1 MITNQNQIQ
10 ATVRHIADSM
20 VAAAITAPKA
30 RGVSNMFTGILE
42 DEDIKE
48 VSDYLIK
55 MAEERNFPP
64 FFKRDA
70 MNILSAQ
77 CVLIIGTRIQST
89 GIPACGLCGFKD
101 CAEKDLHPDQ
111 PCSFN
116 TGDLGIAI
124 GSAVSVAADR
134 RADSRVMFTVG
145 KAVVEMGLLGK
156 DVKIAYGI
164 PLSVSSKNPFFDR

>member
-1 MITNQNQIQ
+1 MITSSNLIQ
-10 ATVRHIADSM
+10 ATVRHTADAM
-20 VAAAITAPKA
+20 VVAAITAPKA
-30 RGVSNMFTGILE
+30 RGVSNIVTGILE
-42 DEDIKE
+42 DEDIRE
-48 VSDYLIK
+48 VSDHLIK
-55 MAEERNFPP
+55 MVEERGFPP

-70 MNILSAQ
+70 LNLLKAQ
-77 CVLIIGTRIQST
+77 CVFIIGTRIQST

-116 TGDLGIAI
+116 TGDLGIAV

-134 RADSRVMFTVG
+134 RVDSRVMFTVG

-156 DVKIAYGI
+156 DIRIAYGI
-164 PLSVSSKNPFFDR
+164 PLSVSAKSPFFDR